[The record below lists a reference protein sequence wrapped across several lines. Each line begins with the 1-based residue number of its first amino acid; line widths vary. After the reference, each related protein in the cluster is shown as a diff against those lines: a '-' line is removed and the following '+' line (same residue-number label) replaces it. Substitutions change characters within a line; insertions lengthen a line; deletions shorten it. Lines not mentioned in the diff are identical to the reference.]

1 VVNNIALVGNSLLPI
16 HHSRFITFAS
26 HQKAGE
32 TNILAYKAKT
42 AYLLW
47 YNHIKK

>member
-1 VVNNIALVGNSLLPI
+1 LPPT
-16 HHSRFITFAS
+16 R
-26 HQKAGE
+26 KAGE